1 MIKRNLLVSLLCI
14 VMMPFM
20 NGIVAAQDSLKNSL
34 GIGFGLSNLHI
45 LDVHAS
51 ELLFRG
57 TGIAPSIEYN
67 RTQGKNSHILKGS
80 FYCGKLSAFSDNYRM
95 IRNAGQIQYSYLRTL
110 FGRDF
115 SDNHFDVSAGVSFSS
130 TFMKSDYLYY
140 RMTAWATVIKSW
152 YGSYSAGIATQLA
165 YDWRQSN
172 KIKLIFNMPLVSNVS
187 RPEYS
192 ASGDYNYEKNDW
204 QIKAF
209 GNTRMIPD
217 NLVFNTRFS
226 YEHCLSGR
234 FIMKAEYEFY
244 FAKCDD
250 PDLVKFYMNNLR
262 IGILYAF

>member
-1 MIKRNLLVSLLCI
+1 MNKRSLLVFLLCVVI
-14 VMMPFM
+14 MSFM

-34 GIGFGLSNLHI
+34 GISFGLSNLHI

-51 ELLFRG
+51 DLLFRG
-57 TGIAPSIEYN
+57 TGFAPSIEYN
-67 RTQGKNSHILKGS
+67 RNRRKNLHILKGS
-80 FYCGKLSAFSDNYRM
+80 FYCGKLSPSSDNYLM

-110 FGRDF
+110 FDRDILE
-115 SDNHFDVSAGVSFSS
+115 NHFDVSAGVSFSS
-130 TFMKSDYLYY
+130 TFMESDYLYY
-140 RMTAWATVIKSW
+140 RMSSWATVIKSW
-152 YGSYSAGIATQLA
+152 YGSYSAGITTQLT
-165 YDWRQSN
+165 YDWRQSS

-209 GNTRMIPD
+209 GNTRIIPE

-226 YEHCLSGR
+226 YEHRLFRR

-250 PDLVKFYMNNLR
+250 PDRVKFYMNNLR
-262 IGILYAF
+262 IGILYTF